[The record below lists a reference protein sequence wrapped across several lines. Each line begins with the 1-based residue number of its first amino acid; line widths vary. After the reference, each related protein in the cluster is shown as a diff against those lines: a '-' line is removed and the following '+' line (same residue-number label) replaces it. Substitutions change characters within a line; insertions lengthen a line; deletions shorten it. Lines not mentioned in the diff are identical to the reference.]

1 MMNSSESHSADVWAQ
16 LVVAGHVFKV
26 AQLGPGYLFLDDP
39 IDLAPCDA
47 VLSFR
52 IDDSL
57 SVRQLK
63 LLFGMRADQY
73 KTFVV
78 AADPTEQ
85 AGGPFRHF

>member
-1 MMNSSESHSADVWAQ
+1 MSSRETHSADVWAQ
-16 LVVAGHVFKV
+16 LVAAGHVFKV

-52 IDDSL
+52 IDASL

-63 LLFGMRADQY
+63 LPFGVRADEC
-73 KTFVV
+73 KTIV
-78 AADPTEQ
+78 AAANPTERA
-85 AGGPFRHF
+85 AG